1 MNAIAHATNGV
12 KCPQLHCRGRVC
24 ALPLPSLGGEVT
36 TSAPGTLE
44 IFGNHKARVRQYL
57 QDLGF

>member
-1 MNAIAHATNGV
+1 M